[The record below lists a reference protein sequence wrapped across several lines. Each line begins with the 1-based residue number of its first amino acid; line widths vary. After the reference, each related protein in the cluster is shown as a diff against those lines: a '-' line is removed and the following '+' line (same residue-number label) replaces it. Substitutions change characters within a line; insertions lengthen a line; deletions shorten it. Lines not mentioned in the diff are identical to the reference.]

1 MSCNCNYNVN
11 TIDYGAE
18 FKVNVSMESID
29 GYHMG
34 DIDFQ
39 CTFFTPGF
47 DGMVLDK
54 SDMVEIDAD
63 NYVAPLS
70 STEIGRGMLMVKY
83 ECDVP
88 DNDFGDSLRHEVITV
103 NTGLTIK

>member
-1 MSCNCNYNVN
+1 MSCNCNNN
-11 TIDYGAE
+11 DDTIDYGSE
-18 FKVNVSMESID
+18 FKLNVSMETID

-34 DIDFQ
+34 EIDFQ

-47 DGMVLDK
+47 DGVVLDK

-63 NYVAPLS
+63 NYVAPLCAKD
-70 STEIGRGMLMVKY
+70 IGLGELMVKY

-103 NTGLTIK
+103 STNLMIK